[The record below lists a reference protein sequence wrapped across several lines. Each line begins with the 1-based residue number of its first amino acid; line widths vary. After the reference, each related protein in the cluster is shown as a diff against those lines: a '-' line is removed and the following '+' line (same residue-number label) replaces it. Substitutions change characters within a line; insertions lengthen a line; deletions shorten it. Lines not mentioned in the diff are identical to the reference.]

1 MVKLTSFD
9 DDVQVVHIGHLFRN
23 LDHKEWRIFVWFSPA
38 QAQKWTKFSHLPLLS
53 RSKVLNRTT
62 KSANKADRVIK
73 FGVSDL
79 QRAKLIDFPNLSPFA
94 SVRNK
99 DGAQNSFIYE
109 AETSYSKIRY
119 HIPQLEL
126 ARSLFL
132 INSYFCRSCLSST
145 ALHQEFDIQYEV
157 ERDHL
162 EIRILPSSSFPKG
175 ALEQSAVVQLLVWL
189 FSDQDVM
196 ASYESIFRHYQHNRE
211 IKNNVESWCFSFDPP
226 PMQGWKLHVKG
237 CSSNEEKDYLVEEI
251 VGLELDV
258 RLPKTT
264 RISDVSFQEKEVGEG
279 STQHIA
285 VPKEPVVDDED
296 LQLDD
301 EETASVE
308 TGTRVIEAD
317 PTWMSFSRTS
327 QIEKSRRARKSSQTL
342 LEKEGTD
349 TAESSNLLSTDEPHL
364 GGVLAAADVG
374 GKQDATNYN
383 HVFANRFAAFNE
395 LLSILKTKFRCRV
408 IFEETLVL
416 PKVGRSRL
424 HLCKDGSPRV
434 IKAVGLRRNGSEFVL
449 LEVDASDGVKMLST
463 KVLTGVD
470 REAWQSDVERIRRGV
485 VRASLNWPNGLF
497 EQLYGI
503 VGHRGVNHPKGLGE
517 LQMSREDMEGW
528 GERMMSSFP
537 SDVCYRQDR
546 K

>member
-1 MVKLTSFD
+1 MVKLAKFND
-9 DDVQVVHIGHLFRN
+9 NVQVVHIGHLFRN
-23 LDHKEWRIFVWFSPA
+23 LGHKEWRIFVWFNPM
-38 QAQKWTKFSHLPLLS
+38 QEQKWTKFSHLPLLS

-62 KSANKADRVIK
+62 KNVNTANRVIE
-73 FGVSDL
+73 FGTSDL
-79 QRAKLIDFPNLSPFA
+79 QRAKLIDFPNLSSFA

-109 AETSYSKIRY
+109 AETPYSKIRY
-119 HIPQLEL
+119 HIPQIEL

-145 ALHQEFDIQYEV
+145 ALQQEFDVHYEV

-162 EIRILPSSSFPKG
+162 EIRVLPSASFPKG
-175 ALEQSAVVQLLVWL
+175 VLEQSAVVQLLVWL

-196 ASYESIFRHYQHNRE
+196 DSYESIFRHYQQNRE

-237 CSSNEEKDYLVEEI
+237 RSSNEGKDYLVEEI

-258 RLPKTT
+258 RLPRTT
-264 RISDVSFQEKEVGEG
+264 RISHASFQEKDTGEG
-279 STQHIA
+279 SAQHIV
-285 VPKEPVVDDED
+285 VPTESVVDDED

-301 EETASVE
+301 EETANVA
-308 TGTRVIEAD
+308 TGTRVIEVE
-317 PTWMSFSRTS
+317 PTWVSFSSPSR
-327 QIEKSRRARKSSQTL
+327 IEKSRRTRKGSQTI
-342 LEKEGTD
+342 LEKED
-349 TAESSNLLSTDEPHL
+349 VTAEENSNLVSTDEPHL
-364 GGVLAAADVG
+364 GGVLAAVDVG

-383 HVFANRFAAFNE
+383 RIFANRFAAFNE
-395 LLSILKTKFRCRV
+395 LISILKIKFRCLV

-470 REAWQSDVERIRRGV
+470 REAWRNDFEKIRRGV
-485 VRASLNWPNGLF
+485 VKSSLNWPNGLLD
-497 EQLYGI
+497 QLYGQD
-503 VGHRGVNHPKGLGE
+503 GHRGVNHPKGLGE
-517 LQMSREDMEGW
+517 LEVSREDMEGW
-528 GERMMSSFP
+528 GERAISLI
-537 SDVCYRQDR
+537 
-546 K
+546 

>member
-1 MVKLTSFD
+1 MVKFVRFD
-9 DDVQVVHIGHLFRN
+9 DDVKVVHIGHLFRN
-23 LDHKEWRIFVWFSPA
+23 SENKEWRIFVWFNPM
-38 QAQKWTKFSHLPLLS
+38 QERKWTRFTHLPLLS
-53 RSKVLNRTT
+53 RGKTLNRTT
-62 KSANKADRVIK
+62 KRNNTADRVIE
-73 FGVSDL
+73 FGASGL
-79 QRAKLIDFPNLSPFA
+79 QQAKLIDFPNLSSFA

-109 AETSYSKIRY
+109 VETRYRTIRY

-145 ALHQEFDIQYEV
+145 ALQQDFDVQYEI

-162 EIRILPSSSFPKG
+162 EIRILPSSSLPKG
-175 ALEQSAVVQLLVWL
+175 ALEQSAVGQLLVWL

-196 ASYESIFRHYQHNRE
+196 DSYESIFRHYQQNRE

-237 CSSNEEKDYLVEEI
+237 RSSNEGKDYLVEEI
-251 VGLELDV
+251 FGLELDV

-264 RISDVSFQEKEVGEG
+264 RISHVSFQEKDAGEG

-285 VPKEPVVDDED
+285 VPIEPVADDED

-301 EETASVE
+301 EETASID
-308 TGTRVIEAD
+308 TGTRVIEAE
-317 PTWMSFSRTS
+317 PTWVSFSRPS
-327 QIEKSRRARKSSQTL
+327 QIEKSRRARKSSQIT
-342 LEKEGTD
+342 LEKEETD
-349 TAESSNLLSTDEPHL
+349 EGESSNLVSTDEPHL

-383 HVFANRFAAFNE
+383 HIFANRFAAFNE
-395 LLSILKTKFRCRV
+395 LISTLQTKFRCRV

-434 IKAVGLRRNGSEFVL
+434 IKAVGLRCNGGDFVL

-470 REAWQSDVERIRRGV
+470 REKWQSDFERVRREV
-485 VRASLNWPNGLF
+485 VKGSLNWPNGLF
-497 EQLYGI
+497 DQLYGKD
-503 VGHRGVNHPKGLGE
+503 GYRGVNHPMGLGE
-517 LQMSREDMEGW
+517 LQVSREDMEGW
-528 GERMMSSFP
+528 AERVLSIL
-537 SDVCYRQDR
+537 RE

>member
-1 MVKLTSFD
+1 MVKLAKFND
-9 DDVQVVHIGHLFRN
+9 NVQVVHIGHLFRN
-23 LDHKEWRIFVWFSPA
+23 LGHKEWRIFVWFNPM
-38 QAQKWTKFSHLPLLS
+38 QEQKWTRFTHLPLLS
-53 RSKVLNRTT
+53 RAKVVNSTT
-62 KSANKADRVIK
+62 KQINKADRVIE
-73 FGVSDL
+73 FGASDL
-79 QRAKLIDFPNLSPFA
+79 QRAKMIDFPNLSSFA

-99 DGAQNSFIYE
+99 DGAQSSFIYE
-109 AETSYSKIRY
+109 AETPYSKIRY

-145 ALHQEFDIQYEV
+145 ALQQEFDVQYEV

-162 EIRILPSSSFPKG
+162 EIRILPSSSFPKE

-189 FSDQDVM
+189 FSDLGVM
-196 ASYESIFRHYQHNRE
+196 DSYESIFKHYQQNRE
-211 IKNNVESWCFSFDPP
+211 IKNGVESWCFSFDPP

-237 CSSNEEKDYLVEEI
+237 RFSNESRDYLVEEI

-258 RLPKTT
+258 RLPRTT
-264 RISDVSFQEKEVGEG
+264 RISHASFQEKEAGEG

-285 VPKEPVVDDED
+285 VPTEPVVDDED

-301 EETASVE
+301 EETANIDTV
-308 TGTRVIEAD
+308 TRVIEAD
-317 PTWMSFSRTS
+317 PTWMSFSRPS
-327 QIEKSRRARKSSQTL
+327 QIEKSRRKRKNSQTI

-349 TAESSNLLSTDEPHL
+349 TGENSNLLSTDEPHL

-383 HVFANRFAAFNE
+383 HIFANRFSAFNE
-395 LLSILKTKFRCRV
+395 LISILKTKFRCRV

-416 PKVGRSRL
+416 PQVGRSRL

-434 IKAVGLRRNGSEFVL
+434 VKAVGLRRGGRDFVL

-470 REAWQSDVERIRRGV
+470 SETWRNDFERIRRGV
-485 VRASLNWPNGLF
+485 VKSSLNWPNSLF
-497 EQLYGI
+497 DQLYGQE
-503 VGHRGVNHPKGLGE
+503 GHRGVNHPKGLSE
-517 LQMSREDMEGW
+517 LHVFREDMEGW
-528 GERMMSSFP
+528 AERVVRAQFT
-537 SDVCYRQDR
+537 D
-546 K
+546 

>member
-1 MVKLTSFD
+1 M
-9 DDVQVVHIGHLFRN
+9 
-23 LDHKEWRIFVWFSPA
+23 
-38 QAQKWTKFSHLPLLS
+38 
-53 RSKVLNRTT
+53 
-62 KSANKADRVIK
+62 
-73 FGVSDL
+73 
-79 QRAKLIDFPNLSPFA
+79 IDFPNLSSFA

-99 DGAQNSFIYE
+99 DGAQSSFIYE
-109 AETSYSKIRY
+109 AETPYSKTRY

-145 ALHQEFDIQYEV
+145 ALQQEFDVQYEV

-196 ASYESIFRHYQHNRE
+196 DSYESIFRHYQQNRE
-211 IKNNVESWCFSFDPP
+211 IKNGVENWCFSFDPP

-237 CSSNEEKDYLVEEI
+237 RSSNEGKDYLVEEI

-258 RLPKTT
+258 RLPRTT
-264 RISDVSFQEKEVGEG
+264 RISHASFQEKDAGEG

-285 VPKEPVVDDED
+285 VPTDPVVDDED

-301 EETASVE
+301 EETANVE
-308 TGTRVIEAD
+308 TGIRVIEAN
-317 PTWMSFSRTS
+317 PTWISFSRPS
-327 QIEKSRRARKSSQTL
+327 QIEKSRRTRKSSQTL
-342 LEKEGTD
+342 LEKATTD
-349 TAESSNLLSTDEPHL
+349 GNSHLVSTDEPYL
-364 GGVLAAADVG
+364 GGVLAAVDVG
-374 GKQDATNYN
+374 GKQDETNYN
-383 HVFANRFAAFNE
+383 RIFANRFAAFNE
-395 LLSILKTKFRCRV
+395 LISILKNKFRCRV
-408 IFEETLVL
+408 TFEETLVL

-424 HLCKDGSPRV
+424 YLCKDGSPRV

-470 REAWQSDVERIRRGV
+470 GETWRSDFDRIRRGV
-485 VRASLNWPNGLF
+485 VKSSLNWPNGLLD
-497 EQLYGI
+497 QLYGKD
-503 VGHRGVNHPKGLGE
+503 GHRGVNHPRKL
-517 LQMSREDMEGW
+517 LSNREDFIYRW
-528 GERMMSSFP
+528 GQRFF
-537 SDVCYRQDR
+537 